1 MMELGWLEAIVVVL
15 AMLLASTVFSATGFG
30 IGMISTPL
38 MLLVYEPQTVIVVAG
53 TAGLGIGLWIIS
65 KSWRDVPF
73 REILPITIAAV
84 LGVPIAVA
92 ILKNA
97 NPSVLRIGIAFLIIL
112 FTIGSFVKFQPKVT
126 SSRELGISIHLP
138 RSKMLR
144 ITYLQVVCV
153 ILGFIVGV
161 LLPTSGVAGSLV
173 MLFLMTKNWER
184 QTVRAAMAFF
194 LVVLMS
200 FSVVGFAVAGLYTLP
215 RLTLIGIVAIPAVI
229 GFLLG
234 AMLIKRINER
244 VFGNLVI
251 GIIIVSSILVVVKEV
266 SKYL

>member
-1 MMELGWLEAIVVVL
+1 MELGWVEAIVVVM

-53 TAGLGIGLWIIS
+53 TAGLGIGVWIIS

-73 REILPITIAAV
+73 REILPITIAA
-84 LGVPIAVA
+84 LCGAPIAVF
-92 ILKNA
+92 ILKTA
-97 NPSVLRIGIAFLIIL
+97 DSGVLSIGIAVLIIL
-112 FTIGSFVKFQPKVT
+112 FAIGSFVKVE
-126 SSRELGISIHLP
+126 REIPFSKQVGIAA
-138 RSKMLR
+138 
-144 ITYLQVVCV
+144 
-153 ILGFIVGV
+153 GFIVGV

-173 MLFLMTKNWER
+173 MLFLMTRNWER

-194 LVVLMS
+194 LVSLMAFTVVL
-200 FSVVGFAVAGLYTLP
+200 FALYGLYTPL

-244 VFGNLVI
+244 VFGNLII
-251 GIIIVSSILVVVKEV
+251 GIIIVSSIIVVVKEV

>member
-1 MMELGWLEAIVVVL
+1 LMELGWVEAIVVVM

-53 TAGLGIGLWIIS
+53 TAGLGIGVWIIS

-73 REILPITIAAV
+73 REILPITIAA
-84 LGVPIAVA
+84 LCGAPIAVF
-92 ILKNA
+92 ILKTA
-97 NPSVLRIGIAFLIIL
+97 DSSVLSIGIAVLIIL
-112 FTIGSFVKFQPKVT
+112 FAIGSFVKVE
-126 SSRELGISIHLP
+126 REIPYSKQVGIAA
-138 RSKMLR
+138 
-144 ITYLQVVCV
+144 
-153 ILGFIVGV
+153 GFIVGV

-173 MLFLMTKNWER
+173 MLFLMTRNWER

-194 LVVLMS
+194 LVSLMAFTVVL
-200 FSVVGFAVAGLYTLP
+200 FALYGLYTPL

-244 VFGNLVI
+244 VFGNLII
-251 GIIIVSSILVVVKEV
+251 GIIIVSSIIVVVKEV

>member
-1 MMELGWLEAIVVVL
+1 MDLGWLEAIVVIF

-38 MLLVYEPQTVIVVAG
+38 MLLVYEPQTFIVVAG
-53 TAGLGIGLWIIS
+53 TAGLGIGGWIIS

-73 REILPITIAAV
+73 REILPITIAA
-84 LGVPIAVA
+84 LCGAPIAVF
-92 ILKNA
+92 ILKTA
-97 NPSVLRIGIAFLIIL
+97 DSSVLSIGIAVLIIL
-112 FTIGSFVKFQPKVT
+112 FAIGSFVKIE
-126 SSRELGISIHLP
+126 REIPYSKQVGIAA
-138 RSKMLR
+138 
-144 ITYLQVVCV
+144 
-153 ILGFIVGV
+153 GFIVGV

-173 MLFLMTKNWER
+173 MLFLMTRNWER

-194 LVVLMS
+194 LVSLMAFTVVL
-200 FSVVGFAVAGLYTLP
+200 FALYGLYTPL

-251 GIIIVSSILVVVKEV
+251 GIIIVSSIVVVVKEV

>member
-1 MMELGWLEAIVVVL
+1 MDLGWLEAIVVIF

-53 TAGLGIGLWIIS
+53 TAGLGVGVWIIS

-73 REILPITIAAV
+73 REILPITIAA
-84 LGVPIAVA
+84 LCGAPIAVF
-92 ILKNA
+92 ILKTA
-97 NPSVLRIGIAFLIIL
+97 DSGVLSIGIAVLIVL
-112 FTIGSFVKFQPKVT
+112 FAVASIANFQPNFT
-126 SSRELGISIHLP
+126 HLRELGTTIDLS
-138 RSKMLR
+138 RNKALR
-144 ITYLQVVCV
+144 ISHLTILGIV
-153 ILGFIVGV
+153 IGFIVGV
-161 LLPTSGVAGSLV
+161 LLPASGVAGSLV

-194 LVVLMS
+194 LVSLMAFTVVL
-200 FSVVGFAVAGLYTLP
+200 FALYGLYTPL

-251 GIIIVSSILVVVKEV
+251 GIIIVSSIVVVVKEV

>member
-1 MMELGWLEAIVVVL
+1 MMDLGWLEAIVVIF

-53 TAGLGIGLWIIS
+53 TAGLGVGVWIIS

-73 REILPITIAAV
+73 REILPITIAA
-84 LGVPIAVA
+84 LCGAPIAVF
-92 ILKNA
+92 ILKTA
-97 NPSVLRIGIAFLIIL
+97 DSSVLSIGIAVLIIL
-112 FTIGSFVKFQPKVT
+112 FAIGSFVKIE
-126 SSRELGISIHLP
+126 REIPYSKQVGIAA
-138 RSKMLR
+138 
-144 ITYLQVVCV
+144 
-153 ILGFIVGV
+153 GFIVGV

-173 MLFLMTKNWER
+173 MLFLMTRNWER

-194 LVVLMS
+194 LVSLMAFTVVL
-200 FSVVGFAVAGLYTLP
+200 FALYGLYTPL
-215 RLTLIGIVAIPAVI
+215 RLTLIGIVVIPAVI

-251 GIIIVSSILVVVKEV
+251 GIIIVSSIVVVVKEV

>member
-1 MMELGWLEAIVVVL
+1 MMDLGWLEAIVVIF

-53 TAGLGIGLWIIS
+53 TAGLGVGVWIIS

-73 REILPITIAAV
+73 REILPITIAA
-84 LGVPIAVA
+84 LCGAPIAVF
-92 ILKNA
+92 ILKTA
-97 NPSVLRIGIAFLIIL
+97 DSSVLSIGIAVLIIL
-112 FTIGSFVKFQPKVT
+112 FAIGSFVKIEKEIPYSKQV
-126 SSRELGISIHLP
+126 GIAA
-138 RSKMLR
+138 
-144 ITYLQVVCV
+144 
-153 ILGFIVGV
+153 GFIVGV

-173 MLFLMTKNWER
+173 MLFLMTRNWER

-194 LVVLMS
+194 LVSLMAFTVVL
-200 FSVVGFAVAGLYTLP
+200 FALYGLYTPL

-234 AMLIKRINER
+234 AMLIKRINEQ

-251 GIIIVSSILVVVKEV
+251 GIIIVSSIIVVVKEV

>member
-1 MMELGWLEAIVVVL
+1 MIELGWLEAIVVVL

-73 REILPITIAAV
+73 REILPITIAA
-84 LGVPIAVA
+84 LCGAPIAVF
-92 ILKNA
+92 ILKTA
-97 NPSVLRIGIAFLIIL
+97 DSGVLSIGIAVLIIL
-112 FTIGSFVKFQPKVT
+112 FAIGSFVKVE
-126 SSRELGISIHLP
+126 REIPYSKQVGIAA
-138 RSKMLR
+138 
-144 ITYLQVVCV
+144 
-153 ILGFIVGV
+153 GFIVGV

-173 MLFLMTKNWER
+173 MLFLMTRNWER

-194 LVVLMS
+194 LVSLMAFTVVL
-200 FSVVGFAVAGLYTLP
+200 FALYGLYTPL

-244 VFGNLVI
+244 VFGNMVI
-251 GIIIVSSILVVVKEV
+251 GIIIVSSIIVVVKEV

>member
-1 MMELGWLEAIVVVL
+1 MDLGWLEAIVVIF

-53 TAGLGIGLWIIS
+53 TAGLGVGVWIIS

-73 REILPITIAAV
+73 REILPITIAA
-84 LGVPIAVA
+84 LCGAPIAVF
-92 ILKNA
+92 ILKTA
-97 NPSVLRIGIAFLIIL
+97 DSSVLSIGIAVLIIL
-112 FTIGSFVKFQPKVT
+112 FAIGSFVKIEKEVPYSKQV
-126 SSRELGISIHLP
+126 GIAA
-138 RSKMLR
+138 
-144 ITYLQVVCV
+144 
-153 ILGFIVGV
+153 GFIVGV

-173 MLFLMTKNWER
+173 MLFLMTRNWER

-194 LVVLMS
+194 LVSLMAFTVVL
-200 FSVVGFAVAGLYTLP
+200 FALYGLYTPL

-251 GIIIVSSILVVVKEV
+251 GIIIVSSIVVVVKEV

>member
-1 MMELGWLEAIVVVL
+1 MMDLGWLEAIVVIF

-53 TAGLGIGLWIIS
+53 TAGLGVGVWIIS

-73 REILPITIAAV
+73 REILPITIAA
-84 LGVPIAVA
+84 LCGAPIAVF
-92 ILKNA
+92 ILKTA
-97 NPSVLRIGIAFLIIL
+97 DSSVLSIGIAVLIIL
-112 FTIGSFVKFQPKVT
+112 FAIGSFVKIE
-126 SSRELGISIHLP
+126 REIPYSKQVGI
-138 RSKMLR
+138 
-144 ITYLQVVCV
+144 VA
-153 ILGFIVGV
+153 GFIVGV

-173 MLFLMTKNWER
+173 MLFLMTRNWER

-194 LVVLMS
+194 LVSLMAFTVVL
-200 FSVVGFAVAGLYTLP
+200 FALYGLYTPL

-251 GIIIVSSILVVVKEV
+251 GIIIVSSIVVVVKEV

>member
-1 MMELGWLEAIVVVL
+1 MMDLGWLEAIVVIF

-53 TAGLGIGLWIIS
+53 TAGLGIGVWIIS

-73 REILPITIAAV
+73 REILPITIAA
-84 LGVPIAVA
+84 LCGAPIAVF
-92 ILKNA
+92 ILKTA
-97 NPSVLRIGIAFLIIL
+97 DSSVLSIGIAVLIIL
-112 FTIGSFVKFQPKVT
+112 FAIGSFVKIEKEIPYSKQV
-126 SSRELGISIHLP
+126 GIAA
-138 RSKMLR
+138 
-144 ITYLQVVCV
+144 
-153 ILGFIVGV
+153 GFIVGV

-173 MLFLMTKNWER
+173 MLFLMTRNWER

-194 LVVLMS
+194 LVSLMAFTVVL
-200 FSVVGFAVAGLYTLP
+200 FALYGLYTPLS
-215 RLTLIGIVAIPAVI
+215 LTLIGIVAIPAVI

-251 GIIIVSSILVVVKEV
+251 GIIIVSSIVVVFKEV

>member
-1 MMELGWLEAIVVVL
+1 MELEWLGATVTAL
-15 AMLLASTVFSATGFG
+15 AMFLASTVFSATGFG
-30 IGMISTPL
+30 IGMISTPI

-53 TAGLGIGLWIIS
+53 TAGLGVGVWIIS

-73 REILPITIAAV
+73 REILPITIAA
-84 LGVPIAVA
+84 LCGAPIAVF
-92 ILKNA
+92 ILKTA
-97 NPSVLRIGIAFLIIL
+97 DSSVLSIGIAVLIIL
-112 FTIGSFVKFQPKVT
+112 FAIGSFVKIEKEIPYSKQV
-126 SSRELGISIHLP
+126 GIAA
-138 RSKMLR
+138 
-144 ITYLQVVCV
+144 
-153 ILGFIVGV
+153 GFIVGV

-173 MLFLMTKNWER
+173 MLFLMTRNWER

-194 LVVLMS
+194 LVSLMAFTVVL
-200 FSVVGFAVAGLYTLP
+200 FALYGLYTPL

-251 GIIIVSSILVVVKEV
+251 GIIIVSSIVVVVKEV

>member
-1 MMELGWLEAIVVVL
+1 MMDLGWLEAIVVIF

-53 TAGLGIGLWIIS
+53 TAGLGVGVWIIS

-73 REILPITIAAV
+73 REILPITIAA
-84 LGVPIAVA
+84 LCGAPIAVF
-92 ILKNA
+92 ILKTA
-97 NPSVLRIGIAFLIIL
+97 DSSVLSIGIAVLIIL
-112 FTIGSFVKFQPKVT
+112 FAIGSFVKIEKEIPYSKQV
-126 SSRELGISIHLP
+126 GIAA
-138 RSKMLR
+138 
-144 ITYLQVVCV
+144 
-153 ILGFIVGV
+153 GFIVGV

-173 MLFLMTKNWER
+173 MLFLMTRNWER

-194 LVVLMS
+194 LVSLMAFTVVL
-200 FSVVGFAVAGLYTLP
+200 FALYGLYTPLS
-215 RLTLIGIVAIPAVI
+215 LTLIGIVAIPAVI

-251 GIIIVSSILVVVKEV
+251 GIIIVSSIVVVVKEV

>member
-1 MMELGWLEAIVVVL
+1 MDLGWLEAIVVIF

-53 TAGLGIGLWIIS
+53 TAGLGVGVWIIS

-73 REILPITIAAV
+73 REILPITIAA
-84 LGVPIAVA
+84 LCGAPIAVF
-92 ILKNA
+92 ILKTA
-97 NPSVLRIGIAFLIIL
+97 DSSVLSIGIAVLIIL
-112 FTIGSFVKFQPKVT
+112 FAIGSFVKIEKEIPYSKQV
-126 SSRELGISIHLP
+126 GIAA
-138 RSKMLR
+138 
-144 ITYLQVVCV
+144 
-153 ILGFIVGV
+153 GFIVGV

-173 MLFLMTKNWER
+173 MLFLMTRNWER

-194 LVVLMS
+194 LVSLMAFTVVL
-200 FSVVGFAVAGLYTLP
+200 FALYGLYTPL

-251 GIIIVSSILVVVKEV
+251 GIIIVSSIVVVVKEV

>member
-1 MMELGWLEAIVVVL
+1 MDLGWLEAIVVIF

-53 TAGLGIGLWIIS
+53 TAGLGIGVWIIS

-73 REILPITIAAV
+73 REILPITIAA
-84 LGVPIAVA
+84 LCGAPIAVF
-92 ILKNA
+92 ILKTA
-97 NPSVLRIGIAFLIIL
+97 DSSVLSIGIAVLIIL
-112 FTIGSFVKFQPKVT
+112 FAIGSFVKIEKEIPYSKQV
-126 SSRELGISIHLP
+126 GIAA
-138 RSKMLR
+138 
-144 ITYLQVVCV
+144 
-153 ILGFIVGV
+153 GFIVGV

-173 MLFLMTKNWER
+173 MLFLMTRNWER

-194 LVVLMS
+194 LVSLMAFTVVL
-200 FSVVGFAVAGLYTLP
+200 FALYGLYTPLC
-215 RLTLIGIVAIPAVI
+215 LTLIGIVAIPAVI

-251 GIIIVSSILVVVKEV
+251 GIIIVSSIIVVVKEV

>member
-1 MMELGWLEAIVVVL
+1 MELGWVEAIVVVM

-73 REILPITIAAV
+73 REILPITIAA
-84 LGVPIAVA
+84 LCGAPIAVF
-92 ILKNA
+92 ILKTA
-97 NPSVLRIGIAFLIIL
+97 NSSVLSIGIAVLIIL
-112 FTIGSFVKFQPKVT
+112 FAIGSFVKVE
-126 SSRELGISIHLP
+126 REIPYSKQVGIAA
-138 RSKMLR
+138 
-144 ITYLQVVCV
+144 
-153 ILGFIVGV
+153 GFIVGV

-173 MLFLMTKNWER
+173 MLFLMTRNWER

-194 LVVLMS
+194 LVSLMAFTVVL
-200 FSVVGFAVAGLYTLP
+200 FALYGLYTPL

-244 VFGNLVI
+244 VFGNMVI
-251 GIIIVSSILVVVKEV
+251 GIIIVSSIIVVVKEV

>member
-1 MMELGWLEAIVVVL
+1 LMELGWLEAIVVVL

-73 REILPITIAAV
+73 REILPITIAA
-84 LGVPIAVA
+84 LCGAPIAVF
-92 ILKNA
+92 ILKTA
-97 NPSVLRIGIAFLIIL
+97 DSGVLSIGIAVLIIL
-112 FTIGSFVKFQPKVT
+112 FAIGSFVKVE
-126 SSRELGISIHLP
+126 REIPYSKQVGIAA
-138 RSKMLR
+138 
-144 ITYLQVVCV
+144 
-153 ILGFIVGV
+153 GFIVGV

-173 MLFLMTKNWER
+173 MLFLMTRNWER

-194 LVVLMS
+194 LVSLMAFTVVL
-200 FSVVGFAVAGLYTLP
+200 FALYGLYTPL

-244 VFGNLVI
+244 VFGNLII
-251 GIIIVSSILVVVKEV
+251 GIIIVSSIIVVVKEV

>member
-1 MMELGWLEAIVVVL
+1 MMDLGWLEAIVVIF

-53 TAGLGIGLWIIS
+53 TAGLGVGVWIIS

-73 REILPITIAAV
+73 REILPITIAA
-84 LGVPIAVA
+84 LCGAPIAVF
-92 ILKNA
+92 ILKTA
-97 NPSVLRIGIAFLIIL
+97 DSSVLSIGIAVLIIL
-112 FTIGSFVKFQPKVT
+112 FAIGSFVKIEKEIPYSKQV
-126 SSRELGISIHLP
+126 GIAA
-138 RSKMLR
+138 
-144 ITYLQVVCV
+144 
-153 ILGFIVGV
+153 GFIVGV

-173 MLFLMTKNWER
+173 MLFLITRNWER

-194 LVVLMS
+194 LVSLMAFTVVL
-200 FSVVGFAVAGLYTLP
+200 FALYGLYTPL

-251 GIIIVSSILVVVKEV
+251 GIIIVSSIVVVVKEV

>member
-1 MMELGWLEAIVVVL
+1 MELGWLEAIVVVL

-73 REILPITIAAV
+73 REILPITIAA
-84 LGVPIAVA
+84 LCGAPIAVF
-92 ILKNA
+92 ILKTA
-97 NPSVLRIGIAFLIIL
+97 DSSVLSIGIAVLIIL
-112 FTIGSFVKFQPKVT
+112 FAIGSFVKVE
-126 SSRELGISIHLP
+126 REIPYSKQVGIAA
-138 RSKMLR
+138 
-144 ITYLQVVCV
+144 
-153 ILGFIVGV
+153 GFIVGV

-173 MLFLMTKNWER
+173 MLFLMTRNWER

-194 LVVLMS
+194 LVSLMAFTVVL
-200 FSVVGFAVAGLYTLP
+200 FALYGLYTPL

-251 GIIIVSSILVVVKEV
+251 GIIIVSSIVVVVKEV

>member
-1 MMELGWLEAIVVVL
+1 
-15 AMLLASTVFSATGFG
+15 MLS
-30 IGMISTPL
+30 
-38 MLLVYEPQTVIVVAG
+38 
-53 TAGLGIGLWIIS
+53 
-65 KSWRDVPF
+65 
-73 REILPITIAAV
+73 
-84 LGVPIAVA
+84 
-92 ILKNA
+92 
-97 NPSVLRIGIAFLIIL
+97 IGIAVLIIL
-112 FTIGSFVKFQPKVT
+112 FAIGSFVKIEKEIPYSKQV
-126 SSRELGISIHLP
+126 GIAA
-138 RSKMLR
+138 
-144 ITYLQVVCV
+144 
-153 ILGFIVGV
+153 GFIVGV

-173 MLFLMTKNWER
+173 MLFLMTRNWER

-194 LVVLMS
+194 LVSLMAFTVVL
-200 FSVVGFAVAGLYTLP
+200 FALYGLYTPL

>member
-1 MMELGWLEAIVVVL
+1 MMDLGWLEAIVVIF

-53 TAGLGIGLWIIS
+53 TAGLGVGVWIIS

-73 REILPITIAAV
+73 REILPITIAA
-84 LGVPIAVA
+84 LCGAPIAVF
-92 ILKNA
+92 ILKTA
-97 NPSVLRIGIAFLIIL
+97 DSSVLSIGIAVLIIL
-112 FTIGSFVKFQPKVT
+112 FAIGSFVKIE
-126 SSRELGISIHLP
+126 REIPYSKQVGIAA
-138 RSKMLR
+138 
-144 ITYLQVVCV
+144 
-153 ILGFIVGV
+153 GFIVGV

-173 MLFLMTKNWER
+173 MLFLMTRNWER

-194 LVVLMS
+194 LVSLMAFTVVL
-200 FSVVGFAVAGLYTLP
+200 FALYGLYTPL

-251 GIIIVSSILVVVKEV
+251 GIIIVSSIVVVVKEV

>member
-73 REILPITIAAV
+73 REILPITIAA
-84 LGVPIAVA
+84 LCGAPIAVF
-92 ILKNA
+92 ILKTA
-97 NPSVLRIGIAFLIIL
+97 DSSVLSIGIAVLIIL
-112 FTIGSFVKFQPKVT
+112 FAIGSFVKVE
-126 SSRELGISIHLP
+126 REIPFSKQVGIAA
-138 RSKMLR
+138 
-144 ITYLQVVCV
+144 
-153 ILGFIVGV
+153 GFIVGV

-173 MLFLMTKNWER
+173 MLFLMTRNWER

-194 LVVLMS
+194 LVSLMAFTVVL
-200 FSVVGFAVAGLYTLP
+200 FALYGLYTPL

-244 VFGNLVI
+244 VFGNLII
-251 GIIIVSSILVVVKEV
+251 GIIIVSSIIVVVKEV

>member
-73 REILPITIAAV
+73 REILPITIAA
-84 LGVPIAVA
+84 LCGAPIAVF
-92 ILKNA
+92 ILKTA
-97 NPSVLRIGIAFLIIL
+97 DSSVLSIGIAVLIIL
-112 FTIGSFVKFQPKVT
+112 FAIGSFVKVE
-126 SSRELGISIHLP
+126 REIPFSKQVGIAA
-138 RSKMLR
+138 
-144 ITYLQVVCV
+144 
-153 ILGFIVGV
+153 GFIVGV

-173 MLFLMTKNWER
+173 MLFLMTRNWER

-194 LVVLMS
+194 LVSLMAFTVVL
-200 FSVVGFAVAGLYTLP
+200 FALYGLYTPL

-244 VFGNLVI
+244 VFGNMVI
-251 GIIIVSSILVVVKEV
+251 GIIIVSSIIVVVKEV

>member
-1 MMELGWLEAIVVVL
+1 MDLGWLEAIVVIF

-53 TAGLGIGLWIIS
+53 TAGLGIGVWIIS

-73 REILPITIAAV
+73 REILPITIAA
-84 LGVPIAVA
+84 LCGAPIAVF
-92 ILKNA
+92 ILKTA
-97 NPSVLRIGIAFLIIL
+97 DSSVLSIGIAVLIIL
-112 FTIGSFVKFQPKVT
+112 FAIGSFVKIEKEIPYSKQV
-126 SSRELGISIHLP
+126 GIAA
-138 RSKMLR
+138 
-144 ITYLQVVCV
+144 
-153 ILGFIVGV
+153 GFIVGV

-173 MLFLMTKNWER
+173 MLFLMTRNWER

-194 LVVLMS
+194 LVSLMAFTVVL
-200 FSVVGFAVAGLYTLP
+200 FALYGLYTPL

-251 GIIIVSSILVVVKEV
+251 GIIIVSSIIVVVKEV

>member
-73 REILPITIAAV
+73 REILPITIAA
-84 LGVPIAVA
+84 LCGAPIAVF
-92 ILKNA
+92 ILKTA
-97 NPSVLRIGIAFLIIL
+97 NSSVLSIGIAVLIIL
-112 FTIGSFVKFQPKVT
+112 FAIGSFVKIEKEIPYSKQV
-126 SSRELGISIHLP
+126 GIAA
-138 RSKMLR
+138 
-144 ITYLQVVCV
+144 
-153 ILGFIVGV
+153 GFIVGV

-173 MLFLMTKNWER
+173 MLFLMTRNWER

-194 LVVLMS
+194 LVSLMAFTVVL
-200 FSVVGFAVAGLYTLP
+200 FALYGLYTPL

-251 GIIIVSSILVVVKEV
+251 GIIIVSSIIVVVKEV

>member
-1 MMELGWLEAIVVVL
+1 MMDLGWLEAIVVIF

-53 TAGLGIGLWIIS
+53 TAGLGVGVWIIS

-73 REILPITIAAV
+73 REILPITIAA
-84 LGVPIAVA
+84 LCGAPIAVF
-92 ILKNA
+92 ILKTA
-97 NPSVLRIGIAFLIIL
+97 DSSVLSIGIAVLIIL
-112 FTIGSFVKFQPKVT
+112 FAIGSFVKIEKEIPYSKQV
-126 SSRELGISIHLP
+126 GIAA
-138 RSKMLR
+138 
-144 ITYLQVVCV
+144 
-153 ILGFIVGV
+153 GFIVGV

-173 MLFLMTKNWER
+173 MLFLMTRNWER

-194 LVVLMS
+194 LVSLMAFTVVL
-200 FSVVGFAVAGLYTLP
+200 FALYGLYTPL

-251 GIIIVSSILVVVKEV
+251 GIIIVSSIVVVVKEV

>member
-1 MMELGWLEAIVVVL
+1 MELGWVEAIVVVL

-53 TAGLGIGLWIIS
+53 TAGLGIGVWIIS

-73 REILPITIAAV
+73 REILPITIAA
-84 LGVPIAVA
+84 LCGAPIAVF
-92 ILKNA
+92 ILKTA
-97 NPSVLRIGIAFLIIL
+97 DSGVLSIGIAVLIIL
-112 FTIGSFVKFQPKVT
+112 FAIGSFVKVE
-126 SSRELGISIHLP
+126 REIPYSKQVGIAA
-138 RSKMLR
+138 
-144 ITYLQVVCV
+144 
-153 ILGFIVGV
+153 GFIVGV

-173 MLFLMTKNWER
+173 MLFLMTRNWER

-194 LVVLMS
+194 LVSLMAFTVVL
-200 FSVVGFAVAGLYTLP
+200 FALYGLYTPL

-244 VFGNLVI
+244 VFGNMVI
-251 GIIIVSSILVVVKEV
+251 GIIIVSSIIVVVKEV

>member
-1 MMELGWLEAIVVVL
+1 LMELGWLEAIVVVL

-73 REILPITIAAV
+73 REILPITIAA
-84 LGVPIAVA
+84 LCGAPIAVF
-92 ILKNA
+92 ILKTA
-97 NPSVLRIGIAFLIIL
+97 DSSVLSIGIAVLIIL
-112 FTIGSFVKFQPKVT
+112 FAIGSFVKVE
-126 SSRELGISIHLP
+126 REIPYSKQVGIAA
-138 RSKMLR
+138 
-144 ITYLQVVCV
+144 
-153 ILGFIVGV
+153 GFIVGV

-173 MLFLMTKNWER
+173 MLFLMTRNWER

-194 LVVLMS
+194 LVSLMAFTVVL
-200 FSVVGFAVAGLYTLP
+200 FALYGLYTPL

-244 VFGNLVI
+244 VFGNMVI
-251 GIIIVSSILVVVKEV
+251 GIIIVSSIIVVVKEV